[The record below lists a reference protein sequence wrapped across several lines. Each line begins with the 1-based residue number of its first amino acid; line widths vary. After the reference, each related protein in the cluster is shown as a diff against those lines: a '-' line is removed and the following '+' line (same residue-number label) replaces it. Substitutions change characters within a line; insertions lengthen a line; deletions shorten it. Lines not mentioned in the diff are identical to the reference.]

1 MGLLSR
7 LFGMDQGPGP
17 RDRLDAM
24 ERTGGRA
31 APSADEQALERYRYM
46 MRTAPPE
53 TLERAHAEAFEKL
66 TPDQRRLLLGELAK
80 TAPPN
85 ERASVEATPT
95 NDPQALARVATRA
108 EMRQPGVM
116 ERTLAGPGMGLG
128 ASLLTS
134 FAAGFVGSMVAQ
146 SFFSAMGGF
155 GDQGAADTSTANDEA
170 GEAEQADTQYAD
182 GSDYGDDGG
191 GFDGGGDFEV

>member
-1 MGLLSR
+1 MGFLSR
-7 LFGMDQGPGP
+7 LFGTNEGLGP

-24 ERTGGRA
+24 QRGARA

-53 TLERAHAEAFEKL
+53 TLEQAHAEAFAKL
-66 TPDQRRLLLGELAK
+66 TPEQRRMLLGELAK

-85 ERASVEATPT
+85 ERAAVESTPT
-95 NDPQALARVATRA
+95 DDPQALARVATRA

-116 ERTLAGPGMGLG
+116 ERSLSSPGMGFG

-146 SFFSAMGGF
+146 SFFSALGGF
-155 GDQGAADTSTANDEA
+155 GDPGAADASAAQDETA
-170 GEAEQADTQYAD
+170 GAEEADTQYAD

-191 GFDGGGDFEV
+191 FDGGGDFEV

>member
-1 MGLLSR
+1 MGFLSR
-7 LFGMDQGPGP
+7 LFGMDEGPGP

-24 ERTGGRA
+24 ERNGRA

-53 TLERAHAEAFEKL
+53 TVEQAHAEAFAKL
-66 TPDQRRLLLGELAK
+66 TPEQRRMLLVELAK

-95 NDPQALARVATRA
+95 DDPRALARVATRA

-116 ERTLAGPGMGLG
+116 ERSLASPGMGLG

-146 SFFSAMGGF
+146 SFFSALGGF
-155 GDQGAADTSTANDEA
+155 GAAGAEDTAAQDETADT
-170 GEAEQADTQYAD
+170 EQADTQYAD
-182 GSDYGDDGG
+182 GSDYGDEGG